1 MSGGHF
7 NYEESY
13 LDYIAD
19 QLEQDIKYNEVPWDN
34 PVKKDDEEYYG
45 FQLEPETIDF
55 LKNATRQLRELRTIL
70 REYDLAVSSDTCEKT
85 FQKRVGIKQEKVQ

>member
-7 NYEESY
+7 DHEESY

-34 PVKKDDEEYYG
+34 PVKKDDEDYYG
-45 FQLEPETIDF
+45 FQLEPKTIDY
-55 LKNATRQLRELRTIL
+55 LKDIAKQLRELRTVL
-70 REYDLAVSSDTCEKT
+70 REYDLAVSGDTCEKT
-85 FQKRVGIKQEKVQ
+85 FQERVGIK